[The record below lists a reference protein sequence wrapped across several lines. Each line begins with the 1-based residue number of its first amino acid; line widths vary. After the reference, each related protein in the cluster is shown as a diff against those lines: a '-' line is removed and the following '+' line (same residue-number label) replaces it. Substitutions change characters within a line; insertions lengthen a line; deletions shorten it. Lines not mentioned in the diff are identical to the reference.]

1 MGRTVFRDL
10 DRVLPGRIVNLTNG
24 ISFRRWL
31 FEANPEIDR
40 AADANDWRIG
50 SRRSRATRRARISP
64 GRPGGSCRQDGG
76 SFRTSSS
83 IWLNDRGIPI

>member
-31 FEANPEIDR
+31 FEANPELTALLTR
-40 AADANDWRIG
+40 TIG
-50 SRRSRATRRARISP
+50 ESVLDDP
-64 GRPGGSCRQDGG
+64 GRLVALESHLDDPAAVADKMEDHFVHRPRSG
-76 SFRTSSS
+76 
-83 IWLNDRGIPI
+83 